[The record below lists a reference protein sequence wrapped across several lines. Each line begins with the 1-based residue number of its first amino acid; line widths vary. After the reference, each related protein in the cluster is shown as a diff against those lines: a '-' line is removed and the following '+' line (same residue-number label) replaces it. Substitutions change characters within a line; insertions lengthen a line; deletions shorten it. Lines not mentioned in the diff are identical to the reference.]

1 MVTSLVK
8 TAQDAGAEVE
18 ESVCLYEKV
27 PYRFRENPEMAFLES
42 ELFRYSRRQYKK
54 KKEES
59 ETCSG
64 AISLHETKNPRE
76 EARYVAESIRKLV
89 REKDY
94 RYRDIAVIAADL
106 NLYADALEK
115 ACELFEIPVFMDHKK
130 KVFCSIHL

>member
-1 MVTSLVK
+1 MQGQKWKNRSACMKKCHTGSEKILRWHFWNRNF
-8 TAQDAGAEVE
+8 
-18 ESVCLYEKV
+18 SVIQGDSIKE
-27 PYRFRENPEMAFLES
+27 
-42 ELFRYSRRQYKK
+42 
-54 KKEES
+54 KEEM

-130 KVFCSIHL
+130 VFCSIHL

>member
-64 AISLHETKNPRE
+64 AISLHETKNPGMWQNQS
-76 EARYVAESIRKLV
+76 ESWCVK
-89 REKDY
+89 KTT
-94 RYRDIAVIAADL
+94 DIGIL
-106 NLYADALEK
+106 RL
-115 ACELFEIPVFMDHKK
+115 
-130 KVFCSIHL
+130 